1 MTATREHHGS
11 GYGSNATSIRLFNE
25 RVILATLR
33 RVGQASKADLA
44 RHARL
49 TQNAAGQIVREL
61 ERQRLVQAG
70 AKRAGKRGQPPTMLT
85 LHAGGAYGIGVKVGR
100 RSLDAL
106 LVDFKGRVVERRCA
120 EADFPLPDAALAFVD
135 AAIHDLGR
143 AVPAG
148 RIAGLGIATPYNL
161 GAWQRELGMSAAVH
175 AAWNDFDILDAVRR
189 RTSLPVWHENDGT
202 AAALAEL
209 FMGHGRSLAGFVYVF
224 VGAATGGGVVLEGD
238 YYRGPSGNAGDI
250 GLVTVPPSTLASA
263 PKPAGGNDILLA
275 RASIV
280 ALLRHLRAAGHAVPD
295 RAAFDR
301 LATVG
306 VPAFAEW
313 QADAVEALVVP
324 LLTAARLLDLPVV
337 VDGDLPVVALAR
349 LIKALGDAL
358 ALASPEAREPPALVQ
373 GTLGH
378 DAGAL
383 GAAILPLHLN
393 FRPGAVPLASA
404 GVNGIEETAA

>member
-1 MTATREHHGS
+1 MTATRDDHGS
-11 GYGSNATSIRLFNE
+11 GHGSNATSIRLFNE

-61 ERQRLVQAG
+61 ERQRLVRAG
-70 AKRAGKRGQPPTMLT
+70 AKRAGRRGQPPTMLT
-85 LHAGGAYGIGVKVGR
+85 LDAEGAYGIGVKVGR

-106 LVDFKGRVVERRCA
+106 LVDFKGRTVDRRRA
-120 EADFPLPDAALAFVD
+120 EADFPLPGAALAFVD
-135 AAIHDLGR
+135 EALEALGQG
-143 AVPAG
+143 VPAG

-161 GAWQRELGMSAAVH
+161 GAWQRELGMPAPVH
-175 AAWNDFDILDAVRR
+175 AAWNGFDVLDAVRH
-189 RTSLPVWHENDGT
+189 RTALPVWHENDGT

-209 FMGHGRSLAGFVYVF
+209 FMGRGRTMAGFVYVF
-224 VGAATGGGVVLEGD
+224 IGAATGGGVVLDTD

-250 GLVTVPPSTLASA
+250 GLAPVPPSGLASA
-263 PKPAGGNDILLA
+263 PKPRGGHDILLA

-280 ALLRHLRAAGHAVPD
+280 ALLRHLRAAGHEVPD
-295 RAAFDR
+295 RDALDR
-301 LATVG
+301 LALEG

-313 QADAVEALVVP
+313 RADAVDALVVP
-324 LLTAARLLDLPVV
+324 VLTAARLLDLPVV
-337 VDGDLPVVALAR
+337 VDGDLPRPALAR
-349 LIKALGDAL
+349 LIEALGEAL
-358 ALASPEAREPPALVQ
+358 ALASPEAREPPPIVQ
-373 GTLGH
+373 GTLGR

-393 FRPGAVPLASA
+393 FRPGAAPLAA
-404 GVNGIEETAA
+404 AEVNRIEENAA